1 MRIRVPVAGD
11 RRARRIRACVRLA
24 VVTMLV
30 GIGGRVAAQ
39 HGGVPPRPLGRDLPV
54 YQPPQGAVA
63 DAAPRTIHNP
73 SGELTLRD
81 ALAATLLQSP
91 ELAAYAWELRAREAR
106 TLQVARRPNPELS
119 VLSEDFASG
128 LPSDVNS
135 PLQPQTTLQ
144 LSQLVELGG
153 KRAARRKLASA
164 TQDLAAWDY
173 EAARMDVLTQVSRAF
188 VDVLASQEAV
198 ALAAKNVTLAEQVKA
213 TVVARVTAG
222 VVSPIE
228 ETKTDVALAAV
239 RIEADRAQR
248 VLEADRRRLSTLWGS
263 PEPAFTAAVGD
274 LRQLPS
280 RSDLSALRT
289 RLTENPELA
298 RWTAEIAQRR
308 AAVDV
313 ARAARVPDL
322 TISGGYR
329 RFTTLSAS
337 AAVVGVSVPLPLF
350 DRNVHGIREA
360 EALVSKASEEQ
371 RAASLRANTLL
382 TTAYQALSSARATV
396 DQLTAHV
403 LPGAQQTFATIE
415 EGYRAGKFG
424 FIDVLDAQ
432 RTLVAANEQHLR
444 ALAELHKAAADVER
458 LTGAPLTEPSSAP
471 APQEQ
476 KQ

>member
-1 MRIRVPVAGD
+1 
-11 RRARRIRACVRLA
+11 
-24 VVTMLV
+24 MLV
-30 GIGGRVAAQ
+30 GLASPGAAQ
-39 HGGVPPRPLGRDLPV
+39 AAQIVAVPPRPLGRDLPV
-54 YQPPQGAVA
+54 YQPPAGVPTE
-63 DAAPRTIHNP
+63 APVRGVQNP

-81 ALAATLLQSP
+81 ALAAALLQSP
-91 ELAAYAWELRAREAR
+91 DLAAYAWELRAREAR
-106 TLQVARRPNPELS
+106 TLQVARLPNPTLG
-119 VLSEDFASG
+119 VTSEDFASG
-128 LPSDVNS
+128 LPSNVNS

-198 ALAAKNVTLAEQVKA
+198 ALAAKNVSLAEQVKA
-213 TVVARVTAG
+213 TVLARVAAG

-228 ETKTDVALAAV
+228 ETKTEVALAAV
-239 RIEADRAQR
+239 RIEADRAR
-248 VLEADRRRLSTLWGS
+248 RTLEADRRRLSTLWGS
-263 PEPAFTAAVGD
+263 PEPAFSVTTGD
-274 LRQLPS
+274 LRGLPPTP
-280 RSDLSALRT
+280 DLPTLRA
-289 RLTENPELA
+289 RLAENPDLA
-298 RWTAEIAQRR
+298 RWAAEIVQRR
-308 AAVDV
+308 AALDV

-329 RFTTLSAS
+329 RFTTLNAN

-350 DRNVHGIREA
+350 DRNAAGIREA
-360 EALVSKASEEQ
+360 QALVSKASEEQ
-371 RAASLRANTLL
+371 RAADLRVNTQLVN
-382 TTAYQALSSARATV
+382 AWHALSSARSEV

-424 FIDVLDAQ
+424 FLDVLDAQ
-432 RTLVAANEQHLR
+432 RTLIAANEQHLR
-444 ALAELHKAAADVER
+444 ALADLHKAAADVER
-458 LTGAPLTEPSSAP
+458 LTGAALSDFSPAP